1 MKVLNAIKVRPWRTA
16 ILALAL
22 TGVVAGSASAAVS
35 ALTLNR
41 TAQLSPG
48 RLHARVTG
56 TVTCDSGTA
65 AFLDGRIIQ
74 SGNTS
79 GFGST
84 RIVCAGTPQNYAI
97 DVSASAS
104 PFRPG
109 GASAD
114 VTSTECTDEQ
124 CTSTFTDALITLR
137 P

>member
-22 TGVVAGSASAAVS
+22 TGAVAGSASAAVS

-48 RLHARVTG
+48 SLHATLTG
-56 TVTCDSGTA
+56 TVTCDSGTT

-74 SGNTS
+74 SGTTS

-84 RIVCAGTPQNYAI
+84 RIVCAGTPQRYAI
-97 DVSASAS
+97 DVSASTAAYQ
-104 PFRPG
+104 PG

-114 VTSTECTDEQ
+114 VSSIDCVDDQ
-124 CTSTFTDALITLR
+124 CTTTFTDALITLR
-137 P
+137 R